1 MLEIVTYQKSSTV
14 YIRGEHVFTLRMLCV
29 IFHLVTR
36 TGSWSFVCILYIYDM
51 WYIHSIYNYIYIYIY
66 YYILCKQT
74 YGFDLTIEH
83 SDSIFCI
90 DCSMLC
96 IIYVHTHTQIHIWH
110 CDHVMHI
117 LNMSCAVSTC
127 LDRAWFSS
135 SGLFH
140 GKEWSCCAWK
150 VVLLQWTGNDS
161 GLRLQWVNWPKHCGK
176 M

>member
-36 TGSWSFVCILYIYDM
+36 TGSWSFVCILYIYIYM
-51 WYIHSIYNYIYIYIY
+51 ICGIYTIYIIIYTYIYIY
-66 YYILCKQT
+66 YYILCKQV

-96 IIYVHTHTQIHIWH
+96 IIYVHTHTHPNTYMTLWS
-110 CDHVMHI
+110 CDAYIKHVMRCFD
-117 LNMSCAVSTC
+117 MSWQGMVQQ
-127 LDRAWFSS
+127 LWPLPRQ
-135 SGLFH
+135 GVKL
-140 GKEWSCCAWK
+140 
-150 VVLLQWTGNDS
+150 
-161 GLRLQWVNWPKHCGK
+161 LRLESSTPSMNR
-176 M
+176 